1 MFYSDKIYDSDYWP
15 PFIPK
20 GVDIEAYMK
29 IRNIRITNQNFN
41 INTWKYTAESVPR
54 LTSENLSHEWPDS
67 TPFWEYIEAAYKNA
81 AKGFSEELQGK
92 RVTRLCTYVTL
103 RARPTYESVCIAEI
117 WKGYWVKGNDAF
129 WYQHGYINN
138 ELTHAPNP
146 LILTGQ
152 FVDMPDGRWHY
163 VYLDEGAYRDT
174 SKFYWKY
181 LRPEVRDDAYRE
193 EYFNLFGEYPDEGT
207 AKKPD
212 FSKAYFR
219 FGFVREDLI
228 GYLDLG
234 DSPEKAVI
242 SEKEVIDYYNVTG
255 GTPTDNWYD
264 EKLKAIGEEKGI
276 DYFPQKLEYYR
287 PLYPPYP
294 YPCFY
299 EYDYEYYE
307 YPENGYS
314 YIYNLLPISRLRPN
328 VEELS
333 LLVYVKNPDIPFQR
347 VNAYQNGGDP
357 DFMKDWADEIKADLD
372 IENGTSDHNPS
383 TEVVEKNVLA
393 GAGVLALGLL
403 LLKNNM

>member
-1 MFYSDKIYDSDYWP
+1 M
-15 PFIPK
+15 
-20 GVDIEAYMK
+20 
-29 IRNIRITNQNFN
+29 
-41 INTWKYTAESVPR
+41 
-54 LTSENLSHEWPDS
+54 
-67 TPFWEYIEAAYKNA
+67 
-81 AKGFSEELQGK
+81 
-92 RVTRLCTYVTL
+92 
-103 RARPTYESVCIAEI
+103 
-117 WKGYWVKGNDAF
+117 
-129 WYQHGYINN
+129 
-138 ELTHAPNP
+138 
-146 LILTGQ
+146 
-152 FVDMPDGRWHY
+152 
-163 VYLDEGAYRDT
+163 
-174 SKFYWKY
+174 
-181 LRPEVRDDAYRE
+181 RPEARDDAYRE
-193 EYFNLFGEYPDEGT
+193 EYFNLFGEYPDEET

-234 DSPEKAVI
+234 DNPEKAVI
-242 SEKEVIDYYNVTG
+242 SVKEVLDYYNETG
-255 GTPTDNWYD
+255 DTPTDNWYD

-328 VEELS
+328 VEDLS

-357 DFMKDWADEIKADLD
+357 DFMEDWADEIKANMD

-383 TEVVEKNVLA
+383 TEVV
-393 GAGVLALGLL
+393 
-403 LLKNNM
+403 

>member
-1 MFYSDKIYDSDYWP
+1 MFYSDEIYNSDYWP

-163 VYLDEGAYRDT
+163 VYLDEGVYRDT

-181 LRPEVRDDAYRE
+181 LRPEARDDAYRE
-193 EYFNLFGEYPDEGT
+193 EYFNLFGEYPDEET
-207 AKKPD
+207 AKNPD

-234 DSPEKAVI
+234 DNPEKAVI
-242 SEKEVIDYYNVTG
+242 SVKEVLDYYNETG
-255 GTPTDNWYD
+255 DTPTDNWYD

-314 YIYNLLPISRLRPN
+314 YIYNLLPISRLKPN
-328 VEELS
+328 VEALS

-357 DFMKDWADEIKADLD
+357 DFMEDWADEIKADLD